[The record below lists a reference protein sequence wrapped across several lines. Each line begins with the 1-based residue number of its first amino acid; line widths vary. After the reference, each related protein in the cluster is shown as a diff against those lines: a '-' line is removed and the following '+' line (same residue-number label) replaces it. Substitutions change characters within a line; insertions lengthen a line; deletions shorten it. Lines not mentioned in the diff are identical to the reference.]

1 MRDLARVLDEAIRIP
16 GTNIRI
22 GLDAPL
28 GLLPGGGGVGGGLCS
43 GLIIV
48 QAARS
53 GAPPPVLGRMLA
65 NVAIDVVLG
74 AIPLIGDIFDVAWRA
89 NSRNVRLLESWR
101 AQPASTSKASTLTVA
116 GILLALFLLIGLAVW
131 GSLELFGAL
140 LDLLRG
146 AYAKFQSTLHVECPK
161 TGVEGKRPC
170 RDRTCS

>member
-22 GLDAPL
+22 GLDALL
-28 GLLPGGGGVGGGLCS
+28 GLLPVGGDVAGGLFS
-43 GLIIV
+43 GLIIL

-53 GAPPPVLGRMLA
+53 GAPTPVLGRMLA

-101 AQPASTSKASTLTVA
+101 AQPASTSRASTLTVA
-116 GILLALFLLIGLAVW
+116 GILIALFLLLGLAVW
-131 GSLELFGAL
+131 GSIELFGAL

-146 AYAKFQSTLHVECPK
+146 A
-161 TGVEGKRPC
+161 
-170 RDRTCS
+170 